1 MSMSTDP
8 SPDRRSDRERPAL
21 SLASER
27 ALEVVEVAE
36 FGERLRAT
44 VREAMQIAD
53 DTLEVVLSTMLAG
66 GHLLLEDR
74 PGVGKTQLARTLA
87 GSVDGRFGRVQ
98 ATVDLLPTDILGAT
112 IWHAG
117 TETFEFHPGP
127 VFANVVL
134 VDELN
139 RATPKTQSGLLEA
152 MQELQ
157 VTVDGRTH
165 PLERPFM
172 VIATQNPNVGYD
184 GTYRLPPAQLD
195 RFLARVSLGY
205 PTSDQEIA
213 LLREP
218 PSGGGR
224 RAGGLRELL
233 AAQAQVEAVRASDA
247 LLAYVVAVL
256 AATREHPLSETGAS
270 PRAGLQ
276 LLGAARARAALQGR
290 DFVLPDDVQALA
302 VPVLAHRIEPVAAAA
317 LDAPLEIVADALKDV
332 PAR

>member
-1 MSMSTDP
+1 MSTE
-8 SPDRRSDRERPAL
+8 SPADRRRDRDRDRSPVAAL
-21 SLASER
+21 ALAR
-27 ALEVVEVAE
+27 DQPLEKVDIVD
-36 FGERLRAT
+36 FGERLRGA
-44 VREAMQIAD
+44 VRSAMQIAD
-53 DTLEVVLSTMLAG
+53 DTLEVVLSTLLAG

-74 PGVGKTQLARTLA
+74 PGVGKTQLARTPA
-87 GSVDGRFGRVQ
+87 GTVDGRFGRVQ

-205 PTSDQEIA
+205 PSNAQEIA

-218 PSGGGR
+218 PTGGVP
-224 RAGGLRELL
+224 RAGTLHELL
-233 AAQAQVEAVRASDA
+233 TAQAQVEEVRASDA
-247 LLAYVVAVL
+247 L
-256 AATREHPLSETGAS
+256 
-270 PRAGLQ
+270 
-276 LLGAARARAALQGR
+276 
-290 DFVLPDDVQALA
+290 
-302 VPVLAHRIEPVAAAA
+302 
-317 LDAPLEIVADALKDV
+317 
-332 PAR
+332 